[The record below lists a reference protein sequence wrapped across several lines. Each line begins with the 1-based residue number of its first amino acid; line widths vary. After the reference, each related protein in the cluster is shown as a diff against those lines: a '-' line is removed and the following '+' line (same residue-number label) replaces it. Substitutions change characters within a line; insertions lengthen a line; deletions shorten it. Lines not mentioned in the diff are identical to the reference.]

1 MATPMLEGGADIRYV
16 QQMLGHTDISS
27 TQIYTRVSLRALEA
41 VHAATHPG
49 AANEPRSAREGA
61 EDGEAD

>member
-1 MATPMLEGGADIRYV
+1 MLS
-16 QQMLGHTDISS
+16 HTDISS

-49 AANEPRSAREGA
+49 AGNEPRSAREGA
-61 EDGEAD
+61 AEGEAD

>member
-1 MATPMLEGGADIRYV
+1 MATLMLEGGADIRYV

-41 VHAATHPG
+41 VHTATHPG
-49 AANEPRSAREGA
+49 AANEPR
-61 EDGEAD
+61 GERGSSGE